1 MFCTGCG
8 RQLQDADAFC
18 SACGKATAPLPPPK
32 RFCRVMAEKKI
43 AGVCAGVAQYLGVDV
58 TVVRLAWVL
67 LVLLHGFGLIAYL
80 VAWII
85 MPRDTDLARRQQFAQ

>member
-1 MFCTGCG
+1 MFCTSCG

-18 SACGKATAPLPPPK
+18 SACGKPTAPPAPPK

-43 AGVCAGVAQYLGVDV
+43 AGVCAGVARYLEVDV
-58 TVVRLAWVL
+58 TIVRLVSVL
-67 LVLLHGFGLIAYL
+67 LVLLHGFGLLAYL

-85 MPRDTDLARRQQFAQ
+85 MPRDTDLARRHQFA